1 MGFWYFLLLFIGA
14 GLLLFGIFSKARIAA
29 KVVSSLG
36 GLVGIAFA
44 LFMFQPG
51 SAEIMADL
59 LNL

>member
-36 GLVGIAFA
+36 GLAGIAFA
-44 LFMFQPG
+44 LFMFQQG